1 MKYYSKKKVMMKIM
15 MVPYPA
21 LGHVTPMLKLASA
34 FLNLGLHPVL
44 VIPEFIYIRIQTS
57 LDPNTQIT
65 CIPIPDGLELDCPRD
80 FFSIEYGM
88 ENHMPLHLE
97 SIIRNLSQDGGVI
110 ACMVVDLLASWAIQ
124 VAHRFRIPAAGF
136 WPAMLATYSLIAAIP
151 DLLRTGY
158 ISDTGYP
165 QHTEKSCILPNQP
178 MLSTEDLPW
187 LIGSPSARKSR
198 FKFWTRTLERSTT
211 LKWLLV
217 NSFPEEQHY
226 IDINIKQQYSCQLIE
241 SSLVQQPLVYP
252 IGPLS
257 KHAITK
263 NPSFCEEEDTN
274 CLEWL
279 DDQNPNSVIYISFG
293 SWVSPIGEAKVRN
306 LALSLEALNL
316 KFIWVLGFGWR
327 EGLPTGFLERVSN
340 ISKQGKVVSWAPQM
354 EVLQHKAVGCY
365 LTHCGWN
372 STMEAIE
379 SQKRILCY
387 PVAGD
392 QSVNCAHI
400 VKVWK
405 IGVQL
410 NGFGEKDIEQG
421 MKKVMEDSEMKNRL
435 MKMHTRIMGDEAK
448 SRVMSNLTAF
458 VDDLNNLINDDH
470 DCYILKDVHN
480 KLEMDMHG
488 THV

>member
-1 MKYYSKKKVMMKIM
+1 MKYYSKKKVMMKIII
-15 MVPYPA
+15 VPYPA
-21 LGHVTPMLKLASA
+21 LCHVTPMLKLASA
-34 FLNLGLHPVL
+34 FLNL
-44 VIPEFIYIRIQTS
+44 
-57 LDPNTQIT
+57 
-65 CIPIPDGLELDCPRD
+65 DGLELDCPRD

-124 VAHRFRIPAAGF
+124 VAHWFWIPAAGF

-198 FKFWTRTLERSTT
+198 FKFWTRTLERSST

-226 IDINIKQQYSCQLIE
+226 IGINIKQQYSCQLIE

-263 NPSFCEEEDTN
+263 NPSFYKEEDMS

-293 SWVSPIGEAKVRN
+293 SRVSPIGEIKVRN
-306 LALSLEALNL
+306 ITLSLEALNL
-316 KFIWVLGFGWR
+316 KFIWVLRFGWR

-379 SQKRILCY
+379 SQKRLLCY
-387 PVAGD
+387 SVAGN
-392 QSVNCAHI
+392 QYI

-410 NGFGEKDIEQG
+410 NGYIEQG
-421 MKKVMEDSEMKNRL
+421 MKKVMEDSKMKNRL
-435 MKMHTRIMGDEAK
+435 MRMHTRIMGDEAK

-458 VDDLNNLINDDH
+458 VDDLNNVIIDDH
-470 DCYILKDVHN
+470 DYYIFKDAHN
-480 KLEMDMHG
+480 KLEIDIHV